1 MSLYRDALLRVSKLD
16 RGASRP
22 ARLVAMALGVVAGL
36 ATAGTD
42 GHAQARAVAARTA
55 TAASTTTTTTRAA
68 VVPFGPGERARY
80 EVRLG
85 PAVVGR
91 GSIEIPHTELVRGR
105 PAYRTA
111 FRVRGGVPFYRV
123 DDRMESWIDVE
134 TLSTVRAVQSTREG
148 RRTRHRQYEIY
159 PERGVY
165 TEARAGE
172 HAAPAAAPAA
182 APEPAAESTSTLA
195 ADEGAGAAAAPTV
208 HPTVTRPFD
217 EGAFVQFVR
226 TVPLEVGQRYV
237 FDRYYKPDRNP
248 VTVDVLRRER
258 VTVPAGTFDAV
269 VIRPS
274 FRTKGIFAQSGG
286 TEVWLSDDA
295 RRVVLRIR
303 THLPFGALTLALTE
317 YTPPD
322 TVLASARAATAPAP

>member
-1 MSLYRDALLRVSKLD
+1 V
-16 RGASRP
+16 GARRIAPPS
-22 ARLVAMALGVVAGL
+22 AC
-36 ATAGTD
+36 
-42 GHAQARAVAARTA
+42 AA
-55 TAASTTTTTTRAA
+55 
-68 VVPFGPGERARY
+68 
-80 EVRLG
+80 
-85 PAVVGR
+85 
-91 GSIEIPHTELVRGR
+91 
-105 PAYRTA
+105 
-111 FRVRGGVPFYRV
+111 GVPFYRV

-165 TEARAGE
+165 TEAHGAEG
-172 HAAPAAAPAA
+172 AAPPRGARV
-182 APEPAAESTSTLA
+182 
-195 ADEGAGAAAAPTV
+195 DVGAGGGRRRGRPGAPPDSDATVRRGRVRAVRAHRAA
-208 HPTVTRPFD
+208 
-217 EGAFVQFVR
+217 GC
-226 TVPLEVGQRYV
+226 GQRYV

>member
-1 MSLYRDALLRVSKLD
+1 MSLYRDVSLRAIGLD
-16 RGASRP
+16 REVGRRGGR
-22 ARLVAMALGVVAGL
+22 RLVAATFGVAAGL
-36 ATAGTD
+36 ALASAD
-42 GHAQARAVAARTA
+42 GHAQARAAATARA
-55 TAASTTTTTTRAA
+55 TAAGTASAARAA
-68 VVPFGPGERARY
+68 VPFGPGERARY

-165 TEARAGE
+165 TEAHGAEG
-172 HAAPAAAPAA
+172 AAPPAAPESTSAPAADDGAAAPA
-182 APEPAAESTSTLA
+182 L
-195 ADEGAGAAAAPTV
+195 

-226 TVPLEVGQRYV
+226 TVPLDVGQRYV

-303 THLPFGALTLALTE
+303 THLPFGSLTLALTE

-322 TVLASARAATAPAP
+322 TTLASARPVTAPAP